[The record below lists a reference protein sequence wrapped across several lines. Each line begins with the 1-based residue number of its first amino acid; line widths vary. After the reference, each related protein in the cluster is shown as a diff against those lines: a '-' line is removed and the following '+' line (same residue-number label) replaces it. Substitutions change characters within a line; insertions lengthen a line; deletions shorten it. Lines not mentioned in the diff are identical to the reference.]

1 MNGTPSTVE
10 ESHFVKL
17 ETERLILKP
26 PVAEDIGAIVA
37 VANDPWIAEMTLV
50 PHPYL
55 QRDALAWIA
64 RAQEDWEKQRHGGLA
79 VFTRTGMAFVG
90 AIGLRAT
97 EEPGVGSAGYWF
109 SPSVWGRGFATEA
122 LREVLRYGFEV
133 VGLEKIEAR
142 HVIGNPA
149 SGRVMEKAGLR
160 HATPEDLP
168 DRDGDG
174 MVPGIVRHLTAA
186 EWRELQLSPT
196 P

>member
-1 MNGTPSTVE
+1 LD
-10 ESHFVKL
+10 FVKL

-26 PVAEDIGAIVA
+26 PVADDVDAIVA

-64 RAQEDWEKQRHGGLA
+64 KAKEDWANQGHGGLA
-79 VFTRTGMAFVG
+79 VFTRTGMAFIG

-97 EEPGVGSAGYWF
+97 GEPGVGSAGYWY
-109 SPSVWGRGFATEA
+109 SPAVWGRGFATEA
-122 LREVLRYGFEV
+122 LRKVLRYGFEV
-133 VGLEKIEAR
+133 VGLHRIEAR
-142 HVIGNPA
+142 HVIENPA
-149 SGRVMEKAGLR
+149 SGRVMEKAGMR

-168 DRDGDG
+168 ARDGNG
-174 MVPGIVRHLTAA
+174 MVPGIVRHLTAT
-186 EWRELQLSPT
+186 EWRDLQLQLSST